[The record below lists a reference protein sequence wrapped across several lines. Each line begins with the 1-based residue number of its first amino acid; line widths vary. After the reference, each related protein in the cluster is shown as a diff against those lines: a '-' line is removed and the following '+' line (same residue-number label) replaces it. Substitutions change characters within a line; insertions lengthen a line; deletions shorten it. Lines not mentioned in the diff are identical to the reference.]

1 MDLQE
6 RSIMSRRSHLTNLGE
21 LHGANREE
29 QVKDVL
35 KCSNRD
41 PEALQ
46 MLTIACSLI
55 IFFLLQVHFLS
66 RYAQVDIRVP
76 PGLIFFLW
84 KCDRE

>member
-35 KCSNRD
+35 KCSNRISRGTAD
-41 PEALQ
+41 AHN
-46 MLTIACSLI
+46 SLFSYN
-55 IFFLLQVHFLS
+55 IFFFYCESISSRLLVVTLEVS
-66 RYAQVDIRVP
+66 
-76 PGLIFFLW
+76 PGLIFFFM
-84 KCDRE
+84 ET